1 MARQCGEAGTWTAD
15 ISRLGKEKKK
25 NEVKLVL
32 LACFAAPDGVS
43 PSVGGGRAS
52 CLLPFLFFFFFPLI
66 LKMALIYLP
75 LLWSRSGEL
84 CLFYSVPA
92 LSQRPGLL
100 QVALVPMNSH
110 FLICSKGT

>member
-1 MARQCGEAGTWTAD
+1 M
-15 ISRLGKEKKK
+15 
-25 NEVKLVL
+25 L
-32 LACFAAPDGVS
+32 LACFAAPDSESLPRSGRQVKLLATVS
-43 PSVGGGRAS
+43 
-52 CLLPFLFFFFFPLI
+52 FFFFFPLI